1 MTLDPEVCYRALASR
16 DARFDGR
23 FFVGVASTG
32 IYCRPICPARTPLRR
47 NCQFFPAAA
56 AAADAGFRPCRRCR
70 PEASPASAAWQG
82 ASAAVN
88 RALRLLEAGAL
99 DGGSVADLAAR
110 VGSGERHLRR
120 LFAEH
125 LGTSPVAV
133 AQTRRVHF
141 AKQLLDETA
150 LPITTIAHA
159 AGFASVRRFN
169 TAMRAAWGAPPR
181 ELRRTP
187 SARNAAVV
195 LRLAARAPFALED
208 VLAYLAARA
217 IPGVEAASG
226 GVYRRSV
233 AFGTASGVIEVAPS
247 AVPHQLEL
255 RVPAALAPHAGTLV
269 ARVRRLFDLA
279 ADPASIAALLGRDPA
294 LARRLV
300 ARPGVRV
307 PGAWDGFEL
316 AWRAILGQQVT
327 VAGATTLAG
336 RLAERFGRPLAAPA
350 DGVARLSPRAED
362 LAVAALDA
370 IGVPRARAGAL
381 AALARAVAT
390 GRLDL
395 DGGLAPEEALRR
407 LEALPGVGPWT
418 AQYVALRALGVPD
431 AFPASD
437 LGLRRALG
445 APGRPLSARA
455 LERRAEAWRPWRAYA
470 AMLLWSPPRDNTP
483 RSEEAGTFV
492 KK

>member
-1 MTLDPEVCYRALASR
+1 MLDPDVCYRALTSR

-47 NCQFFPAAA
+47 NCEFFPAAA
-56 AAADAGFRPCRRCR
+56 AAAEAGFRPCRRCR
-70 PEASPASAAWQG
+70 PEASPTSAAWQG
-82 ASAAVN
+82 SSAMVG

-99 DGGSVADLAAR
+99 DGGSVEELAAR

-125 LGTSPVAV
+125 VGASPLAV

-159 AGFASVRRFN
+159 SGFASVRRFN
-169 TAMRAAWGAPPR
+169 AAMHAAWGAAPR
-181 ELRRTP
+181 ELRKKP
-187 SARNAAVV
+187 SSRSAAVV
-195 LRLAARAPFALED
+195 LRLAARAPFSFGD

-217 IPGVEAASG
+217 IPGVEEVG
-226 GVYRRSV
+226 DGLYRRSV
-233 AFGTASGVIEVAPS
+233 AFGKTSGVIEVAGTDG
-247 AVPHQLEL
+247 ARQVEL
-255 RVPAALAPHAGTLV
+255 RVPVELAPHAGPIV
-269 ARVRRLFDLA
+269 ARVRRVFDLA
-279 ADPASIAALLGRDPA
+279 ADPASIAEPLRRDPA
-294 LARRLV
+294 LARRLA
-300 ARPGVRV
+300 ARPGVRI

-316 AWRAILGQQVT
+316 AVRAILGQQVT

-336 RLAERFGRPLAAPA
+336 RLAERFGLPLARPL
-350 DGVARLSPRAED
+350 GRVTRLSPSAAD
-362 LAVAALDA
+362 LAAGPLGA

-381 AALARAVAT
+381 AALANACAN
-390 GRLDL
+390 GDLDL
-395 DGGLAPEEALRR
+395 DGSLAPELALER
-407 LEALPGVGPWT
+407 LEALPGIGPWT
-418 AQYVALRALGVPD
+418 AQYVALRGLGVPD

-445 APGRPLSARA
+445 RPGRPLSTAA
-455 LERRAEAWRPWRAYA
+455 LAERAERWRPWRGYA
-470 AMLLWSPPRDNTP
+470 AMLLWT
-483 RSEEAGTFV
+483 G
-492 KK
+492 